1 MALKE
6 LSCEIKK
13 DGEKRTLNFVSANV
27 DKKDVYS
34 LMVEGKG
41 SNIHIGY
48 MTKAMTEKLLSLD
61 ANGKKYIDRINF
73 SRDVPSKD
81 DDSDIYGQ
89 KIILD
94 LPNKIDDATFLKSF
108 NLFPCTYASK
118 RSKPLFL
125 KVHSQF
131 KYSSNRGNVVL
142 VPNEENN
149 SYEFDSFSINN
160 LIGNGQEVILN
171 ICENKAEQLAIGNN
185 DNSIDSSEIK
195 YEIVTTQPNASIDIS
210 SCRLP
215 TRSQDKSQYIRFVGG
230 KEVSLNHFEISCDD
244 INVLDLNEIAL
255 VSKGS
260 LKLKFVKI
268 NLNDDLEDASQGCGL
283 ISYKNIDLINSTLN
297 VTGLSHFQG
306 SLETL
311 PSSSGIPI
319 LNFDRFNADSD
330 IELEASNSGSH
341 FTLLHTHLSNGDK
354 PIYLRDT
361 IWMSDVSIANSGEK
375 PLYLTRFFSQFSTFE
390 NISNISNADIG
401 FTEAKNLTINTDVSS
416 HDRAIFISSKEYYT
430 NFEDYKENGVSSER
444 INKLNNCVI
453 NATGAPFYL
462 SPNTSYLSPNTSL
475 NANNCVFT
483 DSEITA
489 ETNDDGSMNKLVFDN
504 SVFNNA
510 GFYLTFNTKESKK
523 SGCAVSFCDISD
535 RFSAVNLTK
544 IEGTISSGIVFLDN
558 VSMVKDSCLQNYN
571 VSYKTP
577 TPIINFDSNNGE
589 EIGTCHGK
597 VDLNYTPL

>member
-6 LSCEIKK
+6 ISCEIKK
-13 DGEKRTLNFVSANV
+13 DGKKRTLNFVPANV

-41 SNIHIGY
+41 NNIHIGY
-48 MTKAMTEKLLSLD
+48 MTKAMAEKLLSLD
-61 ANGKKYIDRINF
+61 ANGKRYIDRINF

-81 DDSDIYGQ
+81 DDTETYGQ
-89 KIILD
+89 KIVLD
-94 LPNKIDDATFLKSF
+94 LPNKIDDPTFLTSF
-108 NLFPCTYASK
+108 TLLPCTYASK
-118 RSKPLFL
+118 RAKPLFL
-125 KVHSQF
+125 KVHSIF
-131 KYSSNRGNVVL
+131 SYSSRIGNVVL
-142 VPNEENN
+142 VPDEKNN
-149 SYEFDSFSINN
+149 VYETNNFSINN
-160 LIGNGQEVILN
+160 QMGKPQEVILN
-171 ICENKAEQLAIGNN
+171 ICENKAEQIVIGVN

-215 TRSQDKSQYIRFVGG
+215 TRSQDKSQYLRFVGG

-244 INVLDLNEIAL
+244 INVLDLNEVAL
-255 VSKGS
+255 VGKGS

-268 NLNDDLEDASQGCGL
+268 NLNDDLEDSSQGCGL
-283 ISYKNIDLINSTLN
+283 ISYKDIDLINSTLN

-311 PSSSGIPI
+311 PSSGGIPI
-319 LNFDRFNADSD
+319 LNFDRFNSYSD
-330 IELEASNSGSH
+330 IKLEASNSGSH
-341 FTLLHTHLSNGDK
+341 FTLLHTTLSNGDK

-390 NISNISNADIG
+390 NISSVSNADIG
-401 FTEAKNLTINTDVSS
+401 FTEAKNLTINTDTSS

-430 NFEDYKENGVSSER
+430 NFADYEENGVSSER
-444 INKLNNCVI
+444 INKMNNCVI
-453 NATGAPFYL
+453 NATGAPF
-462 SPNTSYLSPNTSL
+462 YLSPNTSL

-489 ETNDDGSMNKLVFDN
+489 ETNDDGSINKLIFDN

-510 GFYLTFNTKESKK
+510 GFYLTFSTKESKE
-523 SGCAVSFCDISD
+523 SGCTVSFCDISD
-535 RFSAVNLTK
+535 RFCAVNLTK
-544 IEGTISSGIVFLDN
+544 MEGTISSGIVFLDN

-577 TPIINFDSNNGE
+577 TPIVNFDPNKGE
-589 EIGTCHGK
+589 EIGTSHGK
-597 VDLNYTPL
+597 DNLSYTPL

>member
-13 DGEKRTLNFVSANV
+13 DGKKRTLNFVPANV
-27 DKKDVYS
+27 DRKDVYS
-34 LMVEGKG
+34 LMVVGKNA
-41 SNIHIGY
+41 NIHIGY
-48 MTKAMTEKLLSLD
+48 ITKAMAEKLLSLD

-94 LPNKIDDATFLKSF
+94 LPNKIDDESFLTNFS
-108 NLFPCTYASK
+108 LLPCTYASK
-118 RSKPLFL
+118 RSKPIFL
-125 KVHSQF
+125 KVHSIF
-131 KYSSNRGNVVL
+131 SYSSRIGNVVL
-142 VPNEENN
+142 VPDEKNN
-149 SYEFDSFSINN
+149 VYETDIFSISNQF
-160 LIGNGQEVILN
+160 GQEQEILLN
-171 ICENKAEQLAIGNN
+171 ICENKTQQLRIGPN
-185 DNSIDSSEIK
+185 DNSIDSNGVK
-195 YEIVTTQPNASIDIS
+195 YEIVTTQPNASVDIW
-210 SCRLP
+210 SCRIP
-215 TRSQDKSQYIRFVGG
+215 TRSKDKSQYIRFVSD
-230 KEVSLNHFEISCDD
+230 KAISLNNLEIDCDD
-244 INVLDLNEIAL
+244 INVLDLNEVAL
-255 VSKGS
+255 VGKDG
-260 LKLKFVKI
+260 LKLHFVKI
-268 NLNDDLEDASQGCGL
+268 NLSDDLEDASQGCGL
-283 ISYKNIDLINSTLN
+283 ISYKNIDLINSTMN

-319 LNFDRFNADSD
+319 LNFDRFNSYSD
-330 IELEASNSGSH
+330 IKLEASNSGSH
-341 FTLLHTHLSNGDK
+341 FTLLHTTLSNGDK

-361 IWMSDVSIANSGEK
+361 VWMSDVSIMNSGEK
-375 PLYLTRFFSQFSTFE
+375 PLYLTRFYSQFSTFE
-390 NISNISNADIG
+390 NLSNVSNADIG

-430 NFEDYKENGVSSER
+430 NFADYEENGVSSER
-444 INKLNNCVI
+444 INKMNNCVI
-453 NATGAPFYL
+453 NATGAPF
-462 SPNTSYLSPNTSL
+462 YLSPNTSL

-489 ETNDDGSMNKLVFDN
+489 ETNDDGSINKLVFDN

-510 GFYLTFNTKESKK
+510 GFYLTFSTKESKE

-544 IEGTISSGIVFLDN
+544 MEGTISSGIVFLDN

-571 VSYKTP
+571 VSYKNP
-577 TPIINFDSNNGE
+577 TSLVNFDSNRGE
-589 EIGTCHGK
+589 ELGALHEK
-597 VDLNYTPL
+597 DDLNYTPL

>member
-13 DGEKRTLNFVSANV
+13 DGKKRTLNFVPANV

-41 SNIHIGY
+41 NNIHIGY
-48 MTKAMTEKLLSLD
+48 MTKAMAEKLLSLD
-61 ANGKKYIDRINF
+61 ASGKRYIDRINF

-81 DDSDIYGQ
+81 DDSETYGQ
-89 KIILD
+89 KIVLD
-94 LPNKIDDATFLKSF
+94 LPNKIDDATFLTSF
-108 NLFPCTYASK
+108 TLLPCTYASK
-118 RSKPLFL
+118 RAKPLFL
-125 KVHSQF
+125 KVHSIF
-131 KYSSNRGNVVL
+131 SYFSCIGNVVL
-142 VPNEENN
+142 VPDEKNN
-149 SYEFDSFSINN
+149 VYETYNFSINN
-160 LIGNGQEVILN
+160 RMGKPQEIILN
-171 ICENKAEQLAIGNN
+171 ICENKAEQIVIGVN

-210 SCRLP
+210 SCRIP
-215 TRSQDKSQYIRFVGG
+215 TRSQDKSQYLRFVGG

-244 INVLDLNEIAL
+244 INVLDLNEVAL

-260 LKLKFVKI
+260 LKFKFVKI
-268 NLNDDLEDASQGCGL
+268 NLSDDLEDASQGCGL
-283 ISYKNIDLINSTLN
+283 ISYKDIDLINSTLN

-311 PSSSGIPI
+311 PSSGGIPI
-319 LNFDRFNADSD
+319 LNFDRFNSYSD
-330 IELEASNSGSH
+330 IKLEASNSGSH
-341 FTLLHTHLSNGDK
+341 FTLLHTTLSNGDK

-390 NISNISNADIG
+390 NISNVSNADIG
-401 FTEAKNLTINTDVSS
+401 FTEAKNLTINTDTSS

-430 NFEDYKENGVSSER
+430 NFEDYEANGVASER
-444 INKLNNCVI
+444 INKMNNCVI

-462 SPNTSYLSPNTSL
+462 SPNTSL
-475 NANNCVFT
+475 NASNCVFT

-489 ETNDDGSMNKLVFDN
+489 ETNDDGSINKLIFDN

-510 GFYLTFNTKESKK
+510 GFYLTFSTKESKE
-523 SGCAVSFCDISD
+523 SGCTVSFCDISD
-535 RFSAVNLTK
+535 RFCAVNLTK
-544 IEGTISSGIVFLDN
+544 MEGTISSGIVFLDN
-558 VSMVKDSCLQNYN
+558 VSIVKDSCFQNYN

-577 TPIINFDSNNGE
+577 TSLVNFDSNKCE
-589 EIGTCHGK
+589 ELGTPHGK

>member
-6 LSCEIKK
+6 LLCEVVKDKK
-13 DGEKRTLNFVSANV
+13 KRTLNFVSANV
-27 DKKDVYS
+27 DNKDVYS
-34 LMVEGKG
+34 LMMDSKEGKDR
-41 SNIHIGY
+41 IHYGY
-48 MTKAMTEKLLSLD
+48 MTKAMAEKLLSLD
-61 ANGKKYIDRINF
+61 VNGKKYIDRINF
-73 SRDVPSKD
+73 SRDVPTKD
-81 DDSDIYGQ
+81 DDSETYGQ

-94 LPNKIDDATFLKSF
+94 LPNKIDDPTFLTSF
-108 NLFPCTYASK
+108 TLLPCTYASK
-118 RSKPLFL
+118 RAKPLFL
-125 KVHSQF
+125 KVHSIF
-131 KYSSNRGNVVL
+131 SYFSRIGNVVL
-142 VPNEENN
+142 IPDEKNN
-149 SYEFDSFSINN
+149 LYETNNFSINN
-160 LIGNGQEVILN
+160 QMGKPQEVILN
-171 ICENKAEQLAIGNN
+171 ICENKAEQIVIGVN
-185 DNSIDSSEIK
+185 DNSIDSREIK

-215 TRSQDKSQYIRFVGG
+215 TRSQDKSQYLRFVGG
-230 KEVSLNHFEISCDD
+230 KEVTLNHFEISCDD
-244 INVLDLNEIAL
+244 INVLDLNEVAL

-283 ISYKNIDLINSTLN
+283 ISYKDIDLINSTLN

-330 IELEASNSGSH
+330 IKLEASNSGSH

-375 PLYLTRFFSQFSTFE
+375 PLCLTRFYSQFSTFE
-390 NISNISNADIG
+390 NISSVSNADIG
-401 FTEAKNLTINTDVSS
+401 FTEAKNLTINTDTSS
-416 HDRAIFISSKEYYT
+416 HDRVIFISSKEYYT
-430 NFEDYKENGVSSER
+430 NFEDYEENGVSSER
-444 INKLNNCVI
+444 INKMNNCVI
-453 NATGAPFYL
+453 NATRAPF
-462 SPNTSYLSPNTSL
+462 YLSPNTSL

-489 ETNDDGSMNKLVFDN
+489 ETNDDGSINKLIFDN
-504 SVFNNA
+504 SIFNNA
-510 GFYLTFNTKESKK
+510 GFYLTFNTKESKE
-523 SGCAVSFCDISD
+523 SGCTVSFCDISD

-544 IEGTISSGIVFLDN
+544 MEGTISSGIVFLDN
-558 VSMVKDSCLQNYN
+558 VSMVKDSCLQNYD

-577 TPIINFDSNNGE
+577 TPIVNFDPNKSE
-589 EIGTCHGK
+589 EIGTCHEK
-597 VDLNYTPL
+597 DNLSYTPL

>member
-6 LSCEIKK
+6 LFCEIKK
-13 DGEKRTLNFVSANV
+13 DGKKRTLNFVPANV

-41 SNIHIGY
+41 NNIHIGY
-48 MTKAMTEKLLSLD
+48 MTKAMVEKLLSLD
-61 ANGKKYIDRINF
+61 SNGKKYIDRINF

-81 DDSDIYGQ
+81 DDTEIYGQ
-89 KIILD
+89 KIVLD
-94 LPNKIDDATFLKSF
+94 LPNKIDDESFLTNFS
-108 NLFPCTYASK
+108 LLPCTYASK

-142 VPNEENN
+142 IPNEENN

-171 ICENKAEQLAIGNN
+171 ICENKAEQIVIGVN

-215 TRSQDKSQYIRFVGG
+215 TRSQDKSQYLRFIGG

-244 INVLDLNEIAL
+244 INVLDLNEVAL
-255 VSKGS
+255 VGKDG
-260 LKLKFVKI
+260 LKLHFVKI
-268 NLNDDLEDASQGCGL
+268 NLSDDLEDASQGCGL

-319 LNFDRFNADSD
+319 LNFDRFNSYSD
-330 IELEASNSGSH
+330 IKIEASNSGSH
-341 FTLLHTHLSNGDK
+341 FTLLHTTLSNGDK

-361 IWMSDVSIANSGEK
+361 IWMSDVSIMNSGEK

-390 NISNISNADIG
+390 NISSVSNADIG
-401 FTEAKNLTINTDVSS
+401 FTEAKNLTINTDTSS
-416 HDRAIFISSKEYYT
+416 HDRVIFISSKEYYT
-430 NFEDYKENGVSSER
+430 NFEDYEANGVSSER

-453 NATGAPFYL
+453 DATGAPF
-462 SPNTSYLSPNTSL
+462 YLSPNTSL

-510 GFYLTFNTKESKK
+510 GFYLTFNTKESKE
-523 SGCAVSFCDISD
+523 SGCTVSFCDISD
-535 RFSAVNLTK
+535 RFCAVNLTK
-544 IEGTISSGIVFLDN
+544 MEGTISSGIVFLDN

-577 TPIINFDSNNGE
+577 TPIVNFDSNKGE
-589 EIGTCHGK
+589 EIGTPHEK

>member
-6 LSCEIKK
+6 LLCEVVKDKK
-13 DGEKRTLNFVSANV
+13 KRTLNFVSANV
-27 DKKDVYS
+27 DNKDVYS
-34 LMVEGKG
+34 LMMDSKEGKDR
-41 SNIHIGY
+41 IHYGY
-48 MTKAMTEKLLSLD
+48 MTKAMAEKLLSLD
-61 ANGKKYIDRINF
+61 VNGKKYIDRINF
-73 SRDVPSKD
+73 SRDVPTKD
-81 DDSDIYGQ
+81 DDSETYGQ
-89 KIILD
+89 KIVLD
-94 LPNKIDDATFLKSF
+94 LPNKIDDPTFLTSF
-108 NLFPCTYASK
+108 TLLPCTYASK
-118 RSKPLFL
+118 RAKPLFL
-125 KVHSQF
+125 KVHSIF
-131 KYSSNRGNVVL
+131 SYFSRIGNVVL
-142 VPNEENN
+142 IPDEKNN
-149 SYEFDSFSINN
+149 LYETYNFSINN
-160 LIGNGQEVILN
+160 QMGIPQEVILN
-171 ICENKAEQLAIGNN
+171 ICENKAEQIVIGVN
-185 DNSIDSSEIK
+185 DNGVDSSGIK

-215 TRSQDKSQYIRFVGG
+215 TRSQDKSQYLRFVGG

-244 INVLDLNEIAL
+244 INVLDLNEVAL
-255 VSKGS
+255 VGKGS

-268 NLNDDLEDASQGCGL
+268 NLSDDLEDASQGCGL
-283 ISYKNIDLINSTLN
+283 ISYKDIDLINSTLN

-319 LNFDRFNADSD
+319 LNFDRFNSYSD
-330 IELEASNSGSH
+330 IKIEASNSGSH
-341 FTLLHTHLSNGDK
+341 FTFLHTTLSNGDK

-361 IWMSDVSIANSGEK
+361 IWMSDVSIENSGEK

-390 NISNISNADIG
+390 NISSVSNADIG
-401 FTEAKNLTINTDVSS
+401 FTEAKNLTINTDTSS

-430 NFEDYKENGVSSER
+430 NFADYEKNGVSSER
-444 INKLNNCVI
+444 INKMNNCVI
-453 NATGAPFYL
+453 NATGTPF
-462 SPNTSYLSPNTSL
+462 YLSPNTSL

-489 ETNDDGSMNKLVFDN
+489 ETNDDGSINKLIFDN

-510 GFYLTFNTKESKK
+510 GFYLTFNTKESKE

-544 IEGTISSGIVFLDN
+544 MEGTISSGIVFLDN

-577 TPIINFDSNNGE
+577 TPIVNFDPNKGE
-589 EIGTCHGK
+589 EIGTSHGK
-597 VDLNYTPL
+597 DNLSYTPL

>member
-13 DGEKRTLNFVSANV
+13 DGKKRTLNFVPANV
-27 DKKDVYS
+27 DRKEVYS
-34 LMVEGKG
+34 LMVEGKNA
-41 SNIHIGY
+41 NIHIGY
-48 MTKAMTEKLLSLD
+48 MTKAMVEKLLSLD
-61 ANGKKYIDRINF
+61 SNGKKYIDRINF

-185 DNSIDSSEIK
+185 DNSIDSSGIK
-195 YEIVTTQPNASIDIS
+195 YEIVTTQPNASIDIW
-210 SCRLP
+210 SCRIP

-244 INVLDLNEIAL
+244 INVLDLNEVAL
-255 VSKGS
+255 VGKGS

-268 NLNDDLEDASQGCGL
+268 NLSDDLEDASQGCGL
-283 ISYKNIDLINSTLN
+283 ISYKDIDLINSTLN

-319 LNFDRFNADSD
+319 LNFDRFNSYSD
-330 IELEASNSGSH
+330 IKIEASNSGSH
-341 FTLLHTHLSNGDK
+341 FTFLHTTLSNGDK

-375 PLYLTRFFSQFSTFE
+375 PLYLTRFYSQFSTFE
-390 NISNISNADIG
+390 NLSNVSNADIG
-401 FTEAKNLTINTDVSS
+401 FTEAKNLTINTDLN
-416 HDRAIFISSKEYYT
+416 SKERAVFICPQEYFT
-430 NFEDYKENGVSSER
+430 NFEDYESNGISDKR
-444 INKLNNCVI
+444 INKMDNCVI
-453 NATGAPFYL
+453 NATGGDTFHL
-462 SPNTSYLSPNTSL
+462 SANTSL
-475 NANNCVFT
+475 NASNCVFT
-483 DSEITA
+483 NSEITTA
-489 ETNDDGSMNKLVFDN
+489 ANDDGSINKLILDN
-504 SVFNNA
+504 STFNNA
-510 GFYLTFNTKESKK
+510 NLYLIFSNKESREI
-523 SGCAVSFCDISD
+523 GCTISFCDISD
-535 RFSAVNLTK
+535 RFSAVNLAS
-544 IEGTISSGIVFLDN
+544 IEGTSSSGN
-558 VSMVKDSCLQNYN
+558 VLLESVIQVKDSCLQNYN
-571 VSYKTP
+571 VSYKNP
-577 TPIINFDSNNGE
+577 TSLVNFDSSRGE
-589 EIGTCHGK
+589 EIGAPHGK
-597 VDLNYTPL
+597 DDLSYTPL